1 MTLNYDR
8 KIILIVSLITT
19 IALNFQSL
27 LVIESPIFEKLFWRF
42 NLSEFIF
49 FLVINFIF
57 CVVLGFLNEYL
68 FSKNNFKRLK
78 KITLIVIL
86 NLLVYIFF
94 FKLSVYFQ
102 SILVPNIQNATL
114 KKWSFFLRFLI
125 IMGIMLFLIEI
136 LHLNK
141 KNRVKDKENQDLK
154 NQNLQAEIQLLKSQ
168 IDPHFLFNTLSSLSS
183 IVRENQSL
191 AQDYI
196 SHLSKIYRYRLGQ
209 DTMQW
214 VMLQDEIGFLNSFF
228 YLHKMRLED
237 KIELSISIENEF
249 LITQIL
255 SFSLQPLI
263 ENAIKHNIASKS
275 KPLQLSIFIENNK
288 LIVSNNLN
296 LKKTKPDGY
305 KIGLSNLNNRYLI
318 QFKKPLEIEQNENS
332 FIVKI
337 PLKYE

>member
-1 MTLNYDR
+1 MTFNYDR
-8 KIILIVSLITT
+8 KIILIVSFIITV
-19 IALNFQSL
+19 ALNFQSL
-27 LVIESPIFEKLFWRF
+27 FVIENTYFEKHFWRF

-57 CVVLGFLNEYL
+57 CVVIGFLNDYL
-68 FSKNNFKRLK
+68 FAKNDIVKLK

-86 NLLVYIFF
+86 NFLVYIFF
-94 FKLSVYFQ
+94 FKLTVYIQ
-102 SILVPNIQNATL
+102 SILVSNVQNATL
-114 KKWSFFLRFLI
+114 KKFSFILRYLI

-141 KNRVKDKENQDLK
+141 KNRLKDRENQNLK

-196 SHLSKIYRYRLGQ
+196 NHLSKIYRYRLGQ

-214 VMLQDEIGFLNSFF
+214 VDLQDEIGFLKSFF

-237 KIELSISIENEF
+237 KIELTISIENEF
-249 LITQIL
+249 LTSQIL

-263 ENAIKHNIASKS
+263 ENAIKHNVASKS

-288 LIVSNNLN
+288 LIVRNNLN
-296 LKKTKPDGY
+296 LKKIKPDGY

-318 QFKKPLEIEQNENS
+318 QYKKPIEIEQNESS

>member
-1 MTLNYDR
+1 MALNYDR
-8 KIILIVSLITT
+8 KIILIVSLIVA
-19 IALNFQSL
+19 IALNFQGL
-27 LVIESPIFEKLFWRF
+27 FIIENPFFEKHFWRF

-49 FLVINFIF
+49 FIVINFIF
-57 CVVLGFLNEYL
+57 CLVLGFLNEYL
-68 FSKNNFKRLK
+68 FAKNNFTRLK

-94 FKLSVYFQ
+94 FKLTVYIQ
-102 SILVPNIQNATL
+102 SILVPNVQNAIL
-114 KKWSFFLRFLI
+114 KKWSFVLRYLI
-125 IMGIMLFLIEI
+125 ITGIMLFLIEI

-154 NQNLQAEIQLLKSQ
+154 NQNLLAEIQLLKSQ

-183 IVRENQSL
+183 IVRENQIL

-196 SHLSKIYRYRLGQ
+196 NHLSKIYRYRLGQ

-249 LITQIL
+249 LSSQIL

-263 ENAIKHNIASKS
+263 ENAIKHNVASKS
-275 KPLQLSIFIENNK
+275 KPLQLSIFIENYK

-296 LKKTKPDGY
+296 LKKAKPDGY

-318 QFKKPLEIEQNENS
+318 QYKKPIEIEQNESS